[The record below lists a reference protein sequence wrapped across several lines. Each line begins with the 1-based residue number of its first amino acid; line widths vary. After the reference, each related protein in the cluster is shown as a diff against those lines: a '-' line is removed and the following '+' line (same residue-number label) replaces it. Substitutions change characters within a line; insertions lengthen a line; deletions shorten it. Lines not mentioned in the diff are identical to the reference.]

1 MEINITS
8 LLATDMFEFSH
19 SRAEGG
25 QNAGSN
31 TWKAALDGPRPLL
44 KTEEEREA
52 FYKFSAETGAW
63 SAEERAHWTDNEE
76 EALFLQFIAGDV
88 RECPAILEGVEI
100 TMQAVTG
107 NVPEIGWYYTLPK
120 SPDMET
126 GPYDTRSEAYQAAS
140 EATVGRAGIMR
151 AESLEDIDWQEYEIQ
166 ASEGRIS
173 GRLYRSDSG
182 EIFYELGN

>member
-8 LLATDMFEFSH
+8 LLATDMFDFSH
-19 SRAEGG
+19 SAAEGG
-25 QNAGSN
+25 QNAGKE
-31 TWKAALDGPRPLL
+31 TWNAALNGPRPLL

-52 FYKFSAETGAW
+52 FHEFIADMGAW
-63 SAEERAHWTDNEE
+63 SAEERAQWTDNEE
-76 EALFLQFIAGDV
+76 DALFLQFIAGDV

-107 NVPEIGWYYTLPK
+107 NVPEIGWYYTLPE

-140 EATVGRAGIMR
+140 EATAGRAGIMR
-151 AESLEDIDWQEYEIQ
+151 AESLEDIDWQEYEQ
-166 ASEGRIS
+166 EAKAGRIS
-173 GRLYRSDSG
+173 GRLFRSDSG
-182 EIFYELGN
+182 EVFYELAN